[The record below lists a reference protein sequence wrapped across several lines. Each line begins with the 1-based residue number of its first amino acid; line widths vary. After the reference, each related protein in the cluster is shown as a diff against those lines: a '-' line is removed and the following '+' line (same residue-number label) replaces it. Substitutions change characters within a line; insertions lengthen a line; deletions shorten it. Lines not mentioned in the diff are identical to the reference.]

1 MNLEHPVRYV
11 TTRVS
16 KCPRLFFVSESD
28 LPDRTLHLRRI
39 EFEKRRMRRE
49 IRRQKRRHGERDNE
63 VLLLERQRG
72 GDRQPEADDSP
83 VHDIMP
89 EVRRLRCA
97 DGGQGWPFMEVSA
110 LPGGDF
116 SSSDKGS
123 WVHQPINNEPLFSGG
138 RRLQSGNRS
147 ISAFFPV
154 KKERREVRRRSLM
167 STGGEEGDSSSF
179 PSLPPPPVCS
189 PPPPPCPATPAH
201 HREGTLVQQPDKW
214 GEKIPRLDLED
225 IWSDVTLPSQNGGA
239 ADLSQTSTQQD
250 NHHHQS
256 SSPSRLPPQSLP
268 PSSVRS
274 VGCDTGDLVMD
285 SPVRRGDQWCGQGS
299 RERIETPGGWVGDL
313 SPLPEHQSSRS
324 CRQPPTGGLS
334 VTGGGGLRRALSA
347 ELSSILRWVG

>member
-1 MNLEHPVRYV
+1 M
-11 TTRVS
+11 S
-16 KCPRLFFVSESD
+16 SLFFLSESD

-49 IRRQKRRHGERDNE
+49 IRRQKRRHGERDNGA
-63 VLLLERQRG
+63 LLLERQRG
-72 GDRQPEADDSP
+72 GDRQPEAD
-83 VHDIMP
+83 VEIMP

-97 DGGQGWPFMEVSA
+97 DGGWPFMEVSA

-123 WVHQPINNEPLFSGG
+123 WVHQPRTNISNEQPLFSG

-154 KKERREVRRRSLM
+154 KKERQIRRRSLM
-167 STGGEEGDSSSF
+167 SGGEEGDSSSF
-179 PSLPPPPVCS
+179 PSLPPPPVGS

-201 HREGTLVQQPDKW
+201 HREGTTLVQQPDKW

-250 NHHHQS
+250 NHNQP
-256 SSPSRLPPQSLP
+256 SSPSRLPPQCFP

-274 VGCDTGDLVMD
+274 VGCDTGDLVFLD
-285 SPVRRGDQWCGQGS
+285 SPIRYGDQGS
-299 RERIETPGGWVGDL
+299 RERIETSGGWVGDL

-324 CRQPPTGGLS
+324 CRQPTTGGGLS

-347 ELSSILRWVG
+347 ELSSILR

>member
-1 MNLEHPVRYV
+1 
-11 TTRVS
+11 
-16 KCPRLFFVSESD
+16 
-28 LPDRTLHLRRI
+28 
-39 EFEKRRMRRE
+39 MRRE

-63 VLLLERQRG
+63 VLLGKQR

-83 VHDIMP
+83 VHEIMP

-97 DGGQGWPFMEVSA
+97 ESGQGWPFMEVSA

-123 WVHQPINNEPLFSGG
+123 WVHQPINNEHLFSG
-138 RRLQSGNRS
+138 RRLRSGNRS

-154 KKERREVRRRSLM
+154 KKERQEIRRRSLM
-167 STGGEEGDSSSF
+167 STGGEEGNSSSF
-179 PSLPPPPVCS
+179 PSLPPLPACS
-189 PPPPPCPATPAH
+189 PPPPCPATPAH
-201 HREGTLVQQPDKW
+201 HRAAQGALEETAVQQPDKW

-225 IWSDVTLPSQNGGA
+225 IWSDVTLPSQHGGA
-239 ADLSQTSTQQD
+239 ADLSQTSTQQE
-250 NHHHQS
+250 NHNQP
-256 SSPSRLPPQSLP
+256 SSPSRLPPQHFP

-274 VGCDTGDLVMD
+274 VGCDTGDLGFLD
-285 SPVRRGDQWCGQGS
+285 SPVRHNDQRCGQGS

-324 CRQPPTGGLS
+324 WRQPPTGGLS

-347 ELSSILRWVG
+347 ELSSILRWVR

>member
-1 MNLEHPVRYV
+1 
-11 TTRVS
+11 
-16 KCPRLFFVSESD
+16 
-28 LPDRTLHLRRI
+28 
-39 EFEKRRMRRE
+39 MRRE
-49 IRRQKRRHGERDNE
+49 IRRQKRRHGGERDNE
-63 VLLLERQRG
+63 VLQR

-83 VHDIMP
+83 VHEIMP

-97 DGGQGWPFMEVSA
+97 EGGQGWPFMEVSA
-110 LPGGDF
+110 IPGGEF

-123 WVHQPINNEPLFSGG
+123 WVHHQPRMNISNEPLFSG

-154 KKERREVRRRSLM
+154 KKERRDVRRRSLM

-179 PSLPPPPVCS
+179 PSLPPPPAGS

-201 HREGTLVQQPDKW
+201 HRAAQGALEGTGVQQPDKW

-250 NHHHQS
+250 NHNQT
-256 SSPSRLPPQSLP
+256 SSPSRLPPQCFP

-285 SPVRRGDQWCGQGS
+285 SPVRHNDQSYGQGS
-299 RERIETPGGWVGDL
+299 RERIETPGGWIGDL
-313 SPLPEHQSSRS
+313 SPLPENQSSRS
-324 CRQPPTGGLS
+324 CRQPPSGGLS
-334 VTGGGGLRRALSA
+334 VKGGGGLRRALSA
-347 ELSSILRWVG
+347 ELSSILRWVR

>member
-1 MNLEHPVRYV
+1 
-11 TTRVS
+11 
-16 KCPRLFFVSESD
+16 
-28 LPDRTLHLRRI
+28 
-39 EFEKRRMRRE
+39 MRRE

-63 VLLLERQRG
+63 VLVPERQR
-72 GDRQPEADDSP
+72 GDRQPEADDE
-83 VHDIMP
+83 IMP

-97 DGGQGWPFMEVSA
+97 ESGQGWPFMEVSSA

-123 WVHQPINNEPLFSGG
+123 WVHQPISNEPLFSG

-154 KKERREVRRRSLM
+154 KKERQIRRRSLM

-179 PSLPPPPVCS
+179 PSLPPPPTGS
-189 PPPPPCPATPAH
+189 PPPPPPCPATPAH
-201 HREGTLVQQPDKW
+201 HREGTLVQQPDTW

-225 IWSDVTLPSQNGGA
+225 IWSDVTLPSQHGGA

-250 NHHHQS
+250 NHNQPL
-256 SSPSRLPPQSLP
+256 SPSRLPQHFP

-285 SPVRRGDQWCGQGS
+285 SPVRHGDQWNVQGS
-299 RERIETPGGWVGDL
+299 RERIETGWVGDL

-324 CRQPPTGGLS
+324 WRQPPTGGGLS
-334 VTGGGGLRRALSA
+334 VKGGGGLRRALSA

>member
-1 MNLEHPVRYV
+1 L
-11 TTRVS
+11 
-16 KCPRLFFVSESD
+16 SESD
-28 LPDRTLHLRRI
+28 LPDRTLYLRRI

-72 GDRQPEADDSP
+72 DRQPEADDE
-83 VHDIMP
+83 IMP

-97 DGGQGWPFMEVSA
+97 DGGWPFMEVSA

-123 WVHQPINNEPLFSGG
+123 WVHQPRTNISNEQPLFSG

-154 KKERREVRRRSLM
+154 KKERQEVRRRSLM

-179 PSLPPPPVCS
+179 PSLPPPP
-189 PPPPPCPATPAH
+189 PPCPATPAH
-201 HREGTLVQQPDKW
+201 HRAAQGALEETVQQPDTW

-225 IWSDVTLPSQNGGA
+225 IWSDVTLPSQNGGG

-250 NHHHQS
+250 NHHQPS
-256 SSPSRLPPQSLP
+256 SSSRLPPQCFP

-285 SPVRRGDQWCGQGS
+285 SPVRHNDQWYGQGS

-347 ELSSILRWVG
+347 ELSSILR